1 MLDPSGLEILDRD
14 ECLALLATARVG
26 RIVFTARGL
35 PAVQPVKFL
44 CCHDALWFQAQADT
58 DLFGAARDGVVAFEA
73 DAFDTDLET
82 GWWVSV
88 LGRAG
93 AAHECD
99 LPLRW
104 PDLLWRSPAGG
115 LLRCV
120 RIPIEVVSGRRVKR

>member
-44 CCHDALWFQAQADT
+44 SGHGALWFPAQAHT
-58 DLFGAARDGVVAFEA
+58 DLFAAAQDGVVAFEA
-73 DAFDTDLET
+73 DAFDAALET

-93 AAHECD
+93 AAQECD
-99 LPLRW
+99 LPRRR
-104 PDLLWRSPAGG
+104 PDLWWQSPPTGPV
-115 LLRCV
+115 RCV
-120 RIPIEVVSGRRVKR
+120 RIPIEVVSGRRVTR